1 MRGLMGGKTVPV
13 LIVLL
18 AIVLFWYVMA
28 VVMNAPW
35 QNTLN
40 GRANLTDVPLTE
52 FALQTFTQDK
62 PVLPAPHQVIGA
74 IWTGLFG
81 SAITAP
87 RSLAFHAGITL
98 GATLLGFGLG
108 TLLGVLLAVVI
119 VHNNASDRSLM
130 PWIIASQTVPILA
143 IAPMVVVGLG
153 AVGVTGMIPKAL
165 ISMYLSFFPVVVGMV
180 KGLRTPEQIQ
190 LDLMRTYN
198 ASPLQIFLKLRWPA
212 SVPILFASMKV
223 GIAISLIGAVVG
235 ELSNNAGGGLGV
247 RLLTGSYNG
256 QTIQIWAALFIA
268 AALAGHP
275 RDPRGLGRKARQ
287 PADGGAGMSRLQ
299 SILALG
305 ALLFAVLTLLLPMG
319 NFGGVPVATWTSVP
333 TLVFLAATLAAIG
346 AFRLRAPTPATG
358 LLAAAGSLSLLI
370 GWVEPMQGALAGFW
384 ALLVLT
390 WLLCWL
396 FAEQLSA
403 DIRRGRVND
412 GLVGWL
418 VPVAFGVA
426 DADRLGSHH
435 SRRQRTAGA
444 VAGAISMIWAR
455 AHRPTRSPILG
466 GRFREPDD
474 LQAP

>member
-1 MRGLMGGKTVPV
+1 MRGLTGGKAVPV

-28 VVMNAPW
+28 IVMNAPW

-40 GRANLTDVPLTE
+40 GRANLTDVPFTE

-62 PVLPAPHQVIGA
+62 PVLPAPHQVVAA

-98 GATLLGFGLG
+98 GATLLGFGMG
-108 TLLGVLLAVVI
+108 TLLGVVLAVMI

-143 IAPMVVVGLG
+143 IAPMVVVGFG
-153 AVGVTGMIPKAL
+153 AVGVTGMVPKAL

-198 ASPLQIFLKLRWPA
+198 ASPLQIFLKLRWPT
-212 SVPILFASMKV
+212 SVPFLFASMKV

-235 ELSNNAGGGLGV
+235 ELSNSAGGGLGV

-268 AALAGHP
+268 AALA
-275 RDPRGLGRKARQ
+275 A
-287 PADGGAGMSRLQ
+287 
-299 SILALG
+299 IL
-305 ALLFAVLTLLLPMG
+305 V
-319 NFGGVPVATWTSVP
+319 
-333 TLVFLAATLAAIG
+333 I
-346 AFRLRAPTPATG
+346 
-358 LLAAAGSLSLLI
+358 
-370 GWVEPMQGALAGFW
+370 
-384 ALLVLT
+384 
-390 WLLCWL
+390 
-396 FAEQLSA
+396 
-403 DIRRGRVND
+403 
-412 GLVGWL
+412 LVGWGEKL
-418 VPVAFGVA
+418 ANRRMGV
-426 DADRLGSHH
+426 
-435 SRRQRTAGA
+435 
-444 VAGAISMIWAR
+444 R
-455 AHRPTRSPILG
+455 A
-466 GRFREPDD
+466 
-474 LQAP
+474 